1 MVLIGM
7 RWQHGDGTWHYHGTT
22 AHQHDCQGL
31 LQADAAADVA
41 KCIEYRPGVAK
52 LELSEATNKSHENLN
67 QPVFYE
73 TTHRAAQRTCS
84 KNRIDSIE
92 YRSDSYALEE
102 ILVVTA

>member
-52 LELSEATNKSHENLN
+52 LELSEATNKRYGTPRDAVAASASVNTALAISTENL
-67 QPVFYE
+67 E
-73 TTHRAAQRTCS
+73 QRSCL
-84 KNRIDSIE
+84 DP
-92 YRSDSYALEE
+92 
-102 ILVVTA
+102 